1 MSEEIEKFS
10 SETVEG
16 QSTPPKKKK
25 GGLKLGVYL
34 RMLLRKSW
42 LIILMSSLTTGAA
55 YFLSRNDPDTY
66 IGSFRILVE
75 PLNSA
80 DKLTEAST
88 LARTGGVPRDDL
100 FSLDYPTQLEI
111 LKSSTM
117 MSKIAESINER
128 HPAINAD
135 ALKINLNQF
144 LVVQRIGKSK
154 LDSTKIIEV
163 VYQGVNPNLVQLV
176 LETTADKYLEYSL
189 DERQTSIK
197 AGVEFIEQQIPDLQE
212 RASEL
217 QAKHQSLQQQY
228 NFIEPSIKAEELLAQ
243 VNQLK
248 QQEIQTQNQL
258 EELRKLYSTLQQQLN
273 LTPEQALIASSL
285 SQDPN
290 RAALISQLQE
300 IDSQIAF
307 ESSRFTTNS
316 PRLRSLGEQR
326 EQIANLLNQ
335 KTQSILSRNS
345 STLGARADV
354 FAFTDTIR
362 LGLMDQLIS
371 TANQIDSLEIRSQA
385 LKANRE
391 PIEQQTQQFPEVLSE
406 YNEISRQL
414 ALTNQIVDRLLNQKE
429 TLRVEGAQNSVPWEL
444 LSKPQMN
451 LDEEGNPVGFPPD
464 RTKKL
469 AAGFMGGGLIAVGII
484 FLLEKRRDTF
494 YTASDVQDILSMP
507 LLAEIPLCPSLEN
520 CQDNIIETQAEL
532 IVDDDSLPI
541 SEKNLFLSLEPE
553 RLDFVNHPEKLA
565 KIDVVEEV
573 EEEEKENQFNYLFLS
588 AFDSLYTNLRFA
600 YVNPAV
606 RSMVVCGVESG
617 DGQSTIAIN
626 LAKAAAAKGE
636 EVLLVDA
643 NWGNPQLNHRPIH
656 EYLDLPNYKGLV
668 DLLSN
673 PDLTAEEVIQRL
685 PEKQNLSVL
694 TVGGTQNYPPQPLWS
709 TKMEYL
715 AELFE
720 TKYDLI
726 IYDPPHFLDS
736 GDISFLI
743 DHTDGVLMVVTVAKT
758 HQSKVKQAL
767 KMMDKFNL
775 NGLGSIATCVG
786 KK

>member
-10 SETVEG
+10 SEIVEG
-16 QSTPPKKKK
+16 QNTPPKKKK

-42 LIILMSSLTTGAA
+42 LIILMSSLTTGLA
-55 YFLSRNDPDTY
+55 YLVSRNDPDTY

-111 LKSSTM
+111 LKSSAM
-117 MSKIAESINER
+117 MSKIAEAISEEY
-128 HPAINAD
+128 PSINAD
-135 ALKINLNQF
+135 ALKINLSQF

-176 LETTADKYLEYSL
+176 LENTAGEYLEYSL
-189 DERQTSIK
+189 NERQTSIK
-197 AGVEFIEQQIPDLQE
+197 AGVQFIEEQIPDLQT
-212 RASEL
+212 RAHEL

-228 NFIEPSIKAEELLAQ
+228 NFIEPSLKAEELLAQ

-258 EELRKLYSTLQQQLN
+258 DELKKLYSTLQQQLN
-273 LTPEQALIASSL
+273 LTPEQALVASSL

-290 RAALISQLQE
+290 RAALIAQLQE

-316 PRLRSLGEQR
+316 PRLQSLGEQR

-345 STLGARADV
+345 STLGSRADV

-371 TANQIDSLEIRSQA
+371 TANQIDSLEIRAQS

-391 PIEQQTQQFPEVLSE
+391 PIEEQTERFPEVLRQ

-414 ALTNQIVDRLLNQKE
+414 ALTNQIVDRLLNQRE

-444 LSKPQMN
+444 LSQPQIN

-484 FLLEKRRDTF
+484 FLLDKRRDTF
-494 YTASDVQDILSMP
+494 HTASDVQDILSMP

-520 CQDNIIETQAEL
+520 CQDNVIETQAEL
-532 IVDDDSLPI
+532 IVDDDYL

-553 RLDFVNHPEKLA
+553 RLDFVNHQEKLA
-565 KIDVVEEV
+565 NINVVEEI
-573 EEEEKENQFNYLFLS
+573 EEEKEENQFNYLFLS

-617 DGQSTIAIN
+617 DGQSTVAIN

-656 EYLDLPNYKGLV
+656 EYLDLPNYKGIV
-668 DLLSN
+668 DLLNN
-673 PDLTAEEVIQRL
+673 PSLIPEDVIQRL

-694 TVGGTQNYPPQPLWS
+694 TVGSTQNHPPQPLWS

-743 DHTDGVLMVVTVAKT
+743 DHTDGALMVVTVAKT
-758 HQSKVKQAL
+758 HQSKVKKAL
-767 KMMDKFNL
+767 KIMDKFNL

-786 KK
+786 NK